1 MALELCISD
10 ANKPLL
16 LSNLDFIPYLV
27 DALLINPSHPR
38 AEMMEEL
45 RSWCQVHHAECFTHL
60 AVFAPAREALR
71 QDPSVIPALQAVA
84 EAGLSAEARKYADAA
99 LLALSDQELHALAD
113 GEQKHVMLSYQWDV
127 QAIVQRINDSL
138 LSRGYVTWFDLTHMK
153 GSVMDAS
160 ELLTS
165 TCRAPCVL

>member
-1 MALELCISD
+1 M
-10 ANKPLL
+10 
-16 LSNLDFIPYLV
+16 LV
-27 DALLINPSHPR
+27 
-38 AEMMEEL
+38 
-45 RSWCQVHHAECFTHL
+45 
-60 AVFAPAREALR
+60 AV
-71 QDPSVIPALQAVA
+71 
-84 EAGLSAEARKYADAA
+84 
-99 LLALSDQELHALAD
+99 LALSNQELHALAD

-138 LSRGYVTWFDLTHMK
+138 LSRGYVAWFDLTHMK